1 MGSMSE
7 ALAMPVKQPAR
18 PPERAAA
25 AAPAADPRLR
35 ASRVEQAGRSPE
47 AEGPAGIAH
56 RPRRLADFEPFGRA
70 ERVLLRSL
78 ARGDIAR
85 VSLQRPPQASAAFS
99 VRASLLAFLARS
111 ATSSAGGA
119 SRSLQ
124 LVGAWI
130 TGRLDLAGADVVPS
144 IWLYRCVFDQPLE
157 LDGLRLA
164 GHLSLRG
171 CELPGLHAERCEL
184 RGDLRLDAG
193 TVVHS
198 EVRLR
203 SARIHGDLLL
213 ARARL
218 AVRPAGSRS
227 VVRPLVADGAHVR
240 GDVRMVDGV
249 HAIGEMRWVGA
260 RVDGDFDA
268 RRARLTGHVDPQG
281 LRRDALNLDRIQ
293 VGGDLLLSDGFAAAG
308 AVRAVRALVGGSV
321 DCSEATFDMAGDS
334 TWSDDASALRLDRAS
349 IGGALVLRGLPAPIA
364 AASLED
370 VRVSTLDDD
379 DSTWDEQLVLDG
391 FEYQR
396 LSATAPVDSRFRVG
410 WLERQ
415 RPNAAGADLR
425 PQPWRHLIGVLRAM
439 GRPDVA
445 REVAIGRESYRR
457 RAGRVGAAWPDALR
471 PLARAGHAL
480 FGGVAGYGHRPWRLL
495 GWMAVAGFGCAV
507 AYGWAAAAGL
517 LAPLDGAA
525 PPFNAWSYSLER
537 LVPLL
542 DLGQQRAWRW
552 SAAAAPDSATAAA
565 LMRGLAGVE
574 VLVGWA
580 GSATLVAS
588 LAGWFD
594 RDRRA

>member
-1 MGSMSE
+1 MSE
-7 ALAMPVKQPAR
+7 ALAMPAR
-18 PPERAAA
+18 PPAVPTIREPVAS
-25 AAPAADPRLR
+25 APAEPGRAQGEG
-35 ASRVEQAGRSPE
+35 ASRPVSDDASASHSSQ
-47 AEGPAGIAH
+47 

-70 ERVLLRSL
+70 ERVLLRAL

-85 VSLQRPPQASAAFS
+85 VGLQRPPQASPAFS
-99 VRASLLAFLARS
+99 VRASLLGFLARS
-111 ATSSAGGA
+111 AMGSTGGA
-119 SRSLQ
+119 PRTLQ
-124 LVGAWI
+124 LLGAWV
-130 TGRLDLAGADVVPS
+130 TGRFDLAGSDVAAS
-144 IWLYRCVFDQPLE
+144 IWLYRCVFDEPLE

-164 GHLSLRG
+164 GHLSLRD

-213 ARARL
+213 ARSRL

-227 VVRPLVADGAHVR
+227 VVRPLLADGAHVR
-240 GDVRMVDGV
+240 GDVRLVDGV
-249 HAIGEMRWVGA
+249 HAIGEVRWVGA

-268 RRARLTGHVDPQG
+268 RRARLSGHVDAHG
-281 LRRDALNLDRIQ
+281 CRRDALNLDRIQ
-293 VGGDLLLSDGFAAAG
+293 IGGNLLLSDGFAAAG

-334 TWSDDASALRLDRAS
+334 TWGDDGTALRLDRAS
-349 IGGALVLRGLPAPIA
+349 IGGSLVLRGLTTPIP

-396 LSATAPVDSRFRVG
+396 FSPTAPADSRFRVG

-415 RPNAAGADLR
+415 RPTPNDADLR
-425 PQPWRHLIGVLRAM
+425 PQPWRQLIGVLRAM
-439 GRPDVA
+439 GRADVA
-445 REVAIGRESYRR
+445 RQVAIGREEYRR
-457 RAGRVGAAWPDALR
+457 RTGRVGAAWPEAWR
-471 PLARAGHAL
+471 PLLRMAHAG
-480 FGGVAGYGHRPWRLL
+480 FGTFAGYGHRPWRLL
-495 GWMAVAGFGCAV
+495 AWMTVFGVGCAV
-507 AYGWAAAAGL
+507 AYGWGAGE
-517 LAPLDGAA
+517 GALVPTFDTA
-525 PPFNAWSYSLER
+525 PPFNAWTYSLER

-542 DLGQQRAWRW
+542 DLGQQHAWRW
-552 SAAAAPDSATAAA
+552 GATPGVDGAPVAPLMRALSWFEAAA
-565 LMRGLAGVE
+565 
-574 VLVGWA
+574 GWA
-580 GSATLVAS
+580 GSVTFVAS

-594 RDRRA
+594 RERRA